1 MTRAA
6 APPELSGSIERT
18 LRVLQIVAE
27 KGEFT
32 PRDIAEEV
40 GLPASTAYRL
50 LQTLGTM
57 NFVEK
62 ANHGSYRVGRQF
74 LRLAS
79 LIVDKFDYEAIAHP
93 ILRELVEEF
102 EETAAFAI
110 YLPNDFCFTI
120 IDSVSAKH
128 PLQYVV
134 QKYVQRPMIGGALG
148 RSMLPFLPEADVAQA
163 IARQELPREPGAVP
177 LTRAALAD
185 EFESIHRQG
194 CFIATSPNTLGTAGT
209 AAPVFNSR
217 GQLLGSIG
225 ITVPVLRSRPELQP
239 EISRAVVSAARSLS
253 SALGYGDG
261 RSSRND

>member
-1 MTRAA
+1 MNRAA
-6 APPELSGSIERT
+6 DAPELSGSIERT
-18 LRVLQIVAE
+18 LRVLQTVAE

-40 GLPASTAYRL
+40 GLPTSTAYRL
-50 LQTLGTM
+50 LQTLGAM

-62 ANHGSYRVGRQF
+62 SNHGSYRVGRQF

-79 LIVDKFDYEAIAHP
+79 LIVDKFDYEALANP

-102 EETAAFAI
+102 EETAAFAL

-134 QKYVQRPMIGGALG
+134 QKYATRPMIGGALG
-148 RSMLPFLPEADVAQA
+148 RSMLPFLPEADVLQA
-163 IARQELPREPGAVP
+163 IARQELPRDPGAVP
-177 LTRAALAD
+177 LTREALAA
-185 EFESIHRQG
+185 EFEGIHRQG
-194 CFIATSPNTLGTAGT
+194 CFIATSPNTLGTSGT

-225 ITVPVLRSRPELQP
+225 ITVPVMRARPELQP
-239 EISRAVVSAARSLS
+239 EISRAVINAARTLS
-253 SALGYGDG
+253 AALGYGE
-261 RSSRND
+261 RQRA